1 MPTRVGFL
9 ALVCC
14 AFPALAAD
22 NRPGCP
28 MLVLDAGGHTA
39 PVKSVLFT
47 PDGKELITV
56 SHDKTVRTW
65 DVATGEPLRVLRPP
79 IGPGRAGQL
88 FAAALSPDGRLLAVG
103 GHGPTPDRRGVIYLI
118 ALGPGGIDKVLTGHA
133 NVIQGLAFSPDG
145 RTLAS
150 AGADRT
156 ARLWDASSG
165 ELLRT
170 LEGHTDVVHAVC
182 FSPDGRKVATAARDR
197 TGRVWSAETGR
208 LEATL
213 RRHTGPVFTVAWSP
227 DGKTLATGGADWSI
241 CLWGPTGSARRQLKV
256 ESAVSALVFT
266 ADSRRLLY
274 TTGGE
279 ARGLA
284 VLLDLAGRK
293 SSVRFQ
299 RHTNS
304 VWSAALSPN
313 GRLAASCGGND
324 NEVYLWKTRDGG
336 TAARLASRG
345 RTVWAAAWGS
355 DGRTVAWGNENKG
368 SAFEA
373 TMPLEQ
379 TFDLVNLEPGP
390 APDRPV
396 RRARLSRGPLRLVA
410 KGANT
415 LLVKRDG
422 RVVNEVKPAGQGARL
437 HCATFLPGDR
447 VAVASGYGFA
457 SFDLAR
463 NKFLNAWRGHTGAV
477 WAVAPAPDQRYLLS
491 GSGDQTLRV
500 WSLDRPEP
508 LVSLFTAGR
517 NWVAW
522 TPEGYYAASPGGE
535 RLMGWQVNNGLDR
548 MGSFYPA
555 ALFRK
560 SLYRPDVIKR
570 LLRAGSVDK
579 ALALAPRPRGREATK
594 TEVARV
600 LPPKVIINLPAA
612 ARLDRPEVQVKAT
625 AASVGEHPVTA
636 LRLLVDGRPYPG
648 PEGRKEIKDP
658 RLGDVEATWNV
669 TLTPGTHRLVV
680 RAENP
685 VSKGE
690 SDEVEVT
697 YAPEGGG
704 LELPRLYL
712 LAVGISAYAGDLR
725 LNYAA
730 KDARAVE
737 QTFRDRGKPLFR
749 DMETRVITDQEA
761 TRANVLK
768 GLTWLRQ
775 KMTQRDVGVLFFACH
790 GMKDDAGNFYLL
802 PVDGDPADLLATGVA
817 DTDLKKALA
826 ALPGRVLAL
835 LDACHAG
842 SVGGDKRRAAGAL
855 TDDLV
860 RDLVT
865 DDYGVVVMASSMGR
879 EFSLESNEHRQ
890 GCFTL
895 ALVEGLSGKAART
908 AEGVVYLHQ
917 LDAYVTDRVKE
928 LTKGRQHPVT
938 AKPTSVRSF
947 PLARP

>member
-1 MPTRVGFL
+1 MRLGC
-9 ALVCC
+9 LVLLCC
-14 AFPALAAD
+14 ACPALAAD
-22 NRPGCP
+22 KKPARPV
-28 MLVLDAGGHTA
+28 LVLDAGGHTA
-39 PVKSVLFT
+39 PVKKVLFT

-56 SHDKTVRTW
+56 SHDKTIRTW

-79 IGPGRAGQL
+79 VGPGRAGQL
-88 FAAALSPDGRLLAVG
+88 FAATLSPDGQTLAVG

-118 ALGPGGIDKVLTGHA
+118 ALGPGRIDKVLTGHA

-145 RTLAS
+145 NVLAS
-150 AGADRT
+150 ASADRT
-156 ARLWDASSG
+156 ARLWDPATG
-165 ELLRT
+165 KLLRT
-170 LEGHTDVVHAVC
+170 LKGHSDAVYAVC
-182 FSPDGRKVATAARDR
+182 FSPNGRQVATAARDR
-197 TGRVWSAETGR
+197 TGRVWSVTSGEA
-208 LEATL
+208 EATL
-213 RRHTGPVFTVAWSP
+213 RGHKGPVFTVAWSP
-227 DGKTLATGGADWSI
+227 DGKTLATGGGDWSVR
-241 CLWGPTGSARRQLKV
+241 LWDARGSARRQVKAESSV
-256 ESAVSALVFT
+256 SAVVFT

-284 VLLDLAGRK
+284 CLLDLAGRK
-293 SSVRFQ
+293 TPARFT

-304 VWSAALSPN
+304 VWSAAISPD
-313 GRLAASCGGND
+313 GRLAATCGGN
-324 NEVYLWKTRDGG
+324 NNAVYLWKTRDGD
-336 TAARLASRG
+336 TAARLAARG
-345 RTVWAAAWGS
+345 RTVWAAAWVG
-355 DGRTVAWGNENKG
+355 DGRTVAWGNQNNG

-373 TMPLEQ
+373 TMPLEH
-379 TFDLVNLEPGP
+379 TFDLANLEPGP
-390 APDRPV
+390 APGRSV

-410 KGANT
+410 RKADVLT
-415 LLVKRDG
+415 IEEDG
-422 RVVNEVKPAGQGARL
+422 KVVHEVKPAGQGGRL

-447 VAVASGYGFA
+447 VAVASGYAFA
-457 SFDLAR
+457 LFDPAR
-463 NKFLNAWRGHTGAV
+463 GRFTHTWRGHAGAV

-500 WSLDRPEP
+500 WTLDRPEP

-560 SLYRPDVIKR
+560 SLYRPDVLR
-570 LLRAGSVDK
+570 LLLKAGSVDK
-579 ALALAPRPRGREATK
+579 ALALAPRPRGRKSTK
-594 TEVARV
+594 TEVAKV
-600 LPPKVIINLPAA
+600 LPPKVKIKLPPA

-636 LRLLVDGRPYPG
+636 LHLLVDGRPLPG

-658 RLGDVEATWNV
+658 KLGNVEATWNV
-669 TLTPGTHRLVV
+669 TLAPGKHHLAV
-680 RAENP
+680 RAETP

-690 SDEVEVT
+690 SDEVESI
-697 YAPEGGG
+697 YAPEGNAGP
-704 LELPRLYL
+704 ELPRLYV
-712 LAVGISAYAGDLR
+712 LAVGISAYAGDFK

-730 KDARAVE
+730 KDARSVE
-737 QTFRDRGKPLFR
+737 QVFRDRSKPLFR
-749 DMETRVITDQEA
+749 DIQTRVITDKEA
-761 TRANVLK
+761 TRANILK

-775 KMTQRDVGVLFFACH
+775 KMTQRDVGVLFYAGH
-790 GMKDDAGNFYLL
+790 GLKDDAGNFYLL
-802 PVDGDPADLLATGVA
+802 PVDGDPADLLSTGVA

-842 SVGGDKRRAAGAL
+842 SVGGDKRRGGTL

-938 AKPTSVRSF
+938 AKPTSVRAF
-947 PLARP
+947 PLAKP